1 MASSLSDFSQLK
13 ALKKELEKR
22 EPAPSRAGETA
33 SGTDRNIKRSRVRTV
48 KTREEMQGAQAA
60 RERGLR
66 EGMAITLMDSS
77 DRGTIKAIWKDHV
90 DIEIDGLTFTA
101 GFGEFIVNDA
111 AEDERMRRSIFR
123 DKDRKE
129 QKKAASQGVPGE
141 ITVDLH
147 IERIPGGMDAPEGF
161 ELPFQIE
168 YFKRIIRQYRKH
180 RGMRI
185 NVVHGVG
192 DGILHDA
199 VRKEVEETFALSC
212 SWYPGPAGV
221 TIVTVL

>member
-22 EPAPSRAGETA
+22 VP
-33 SGTDRNIKRSRVRTV
+33 
-48 KTREEMQGAQAA
+48 A

-66 EGMAITLMDSS
+66 EGMTITLMDSS

-90 DIEIDGLTFTA
+90 DVEIDGLTFTA

-111 AEDERMRRSIFR
+111 AEDERMRCSIFR

-129 QKKAASQGVPGE
+129 QKKAAPQGIPSE

-192 DGILHDA
+192 DGILRDA